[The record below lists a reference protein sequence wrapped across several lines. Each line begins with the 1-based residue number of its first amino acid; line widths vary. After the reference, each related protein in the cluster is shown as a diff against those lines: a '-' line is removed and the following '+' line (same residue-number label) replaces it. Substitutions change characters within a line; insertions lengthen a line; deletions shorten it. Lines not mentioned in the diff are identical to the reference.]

1 LFYILCKSLS
11 INNQT
16 HLLFALSRV
25 EGYFLIE
32 GENLDKGVSEM
43 ETLVFEG
50 REYRLTFEGEEVSWK
65 RWASGYGDSQIDM
78 YQWQG
83 TGQVEESGKD
93 GAIFFHFSTEPLS
106 DHRVNWFHL
115 HSFEHCIFFSERE
128 LRGNPYRANAD
139 DPNHVVYFE
148 LGLAVDRQA
157 VVDYLGELIA
167 GAIAETDD
175 ARVLSEI
182 GIPSLDI
189 DYLRN
194 HGLVADSEGQ
204 IALAELAE

>member
-1 LFYILCKSLS
+1 LKAENIVL
-11 INNQT
+11 
-16 HLLFALSRV
+16 LSRA
-25 EGYFLIE
+25 
-32 GENLDKGVSEM
+32 KRCH
-43 ETLVFEG
+43 G
-50 REYRLTFEGEEVSWK
+50 RDGQADMGIIRLTC
-65 RWASGYGDSQIDM
+65 IN
-78 YQWQG
+78 
-83 TGQVEESGKD
+83 GKVL
-93 GAIFFHFSTEPLS
+93 ARSKKAARMERFFFHFSTEPLS